1 MTFDEYV
8 ELVLY
13 FITVEHLDTGNPPSL
28 ESIRTIVDTIEPNSI
43 VFDLAV
49 AILELNEIYVKDG
62 FVFWQDHTIR
72 AIHEYEVTGN
82 TTQLYHYSNLGIAHS
97 FS

>member
-1 MTFDEYV
+1 MMFDEYV

-13 FITVEHLDTGNPPSL
+13 FITVAHLDTGNPPSL
-28 ESIRTIVDTIEPNSI
+28 EDIRAIVDTIEPDSS

-62 FVFWQDHTIR
+62 FVFWQDCTIR
-72 AIHEYEVTGN
+72 AIHEYEVTEN
-82 TTQLYHYSNLGIAHS
+82 TTQLYHYSNIGVANSLS
-97 FS
+97 